1 MGFFITPIEIWGHRK
16 VKTEFDSKE
25 QENEYI
31 KFWTIEMTF
40 LQRLTLLGC
49 VYLCVIWSCHVNGS
63 SSPWL
68 RLKSRSWYII
78 ICIMIWG
85 LLQTLSLSL
94 SLHFLSFT
102 DETLFLPCFME
113 QQHQILRLVDLQLH
127 PKNASKTRWQSCNLM
142 QIDGLFHSWTS
153 MRPSAIVHRTC
164 DFLTFYTRW
173 WILFICQAMLLSR
186 VSRTVI
192 NL

>member
-31 KFWTIEMTF
+31 TFWTIEMTF

-78 ICIMIWG
+78 ICIMIWC

-94 SLHFLSFT
+94 CIFFHSLTRHCFYLASWNNNIRSYVSLIFNSIPRTQAKRDGKVVISCRLMVCFTVGHRWDRRPSSIGHVTFLHFIRDDEFSLSAKRCCCPA
-102 DETLFLPCFME
+102 FLGP
-113 QQHQILRLVDLQLH
+113 
-127 PKNASKTRWQSCNLM
+127 W
-142 QIDGLFHSWTS
+142 
-153 MRPSAIVHRTC
+153 
-164 DFLTFYTRW
+164 
-173 WILFICQAMLLSR
+173 
-186 VSRTVI
+186 
-192 NL
+192 